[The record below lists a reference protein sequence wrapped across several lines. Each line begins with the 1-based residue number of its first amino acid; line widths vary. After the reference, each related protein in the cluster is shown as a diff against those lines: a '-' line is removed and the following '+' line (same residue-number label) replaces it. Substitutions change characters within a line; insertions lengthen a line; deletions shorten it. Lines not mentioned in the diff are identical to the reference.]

1 MSNKKNRMDEE
12 LEETTMLKTMII
24 EPDDE
29 DDSSILEQIEEF
41 EEKIDYLDISGEK
54 KDKLRNLCA
63 EIKKEKDENVREYLF
78 KLLQKE
84 VN

>member
-41 EEKIDYLDISGEK
+41 EEKIDYLDISDEK
-54 KDKLRNLCA
+54 KDKLRNLCV

>member
-41 EEKIDYLDISGEK
+41 EEKIDYLDISDEK

>member
-29 DDSSILEQIEEF
+29 DDSSILQQIEEF
-41 EEKIDYLDISGEK
+41 EEKIDYLDISDEK